1 MDLQASRGDLR
12 EELDR
17 FLRSEGEPGAVRR
30 EIVSSW
36 QRCIT
41 AGLHPDRLEV
51 PYQPDVDDGGRLSWA
66 AGPVI
71 DRMAEDLRGSGIGL
85 LLTDERGHVIDRRAK
100 ESTTLHSLDRIELAQ
115 GFLYSE
121 AHVGTNGIGTAIA
134 QHSSC
139 VVTGPSISST
149 P

>member
-1 MDLQASRGDLR
+1 MDLQASQGDLR

-17 FLRSEGEPGAVRR
+17 FLRSEGESGAVRR

-71 DRMAEDLRGSGIGL
+71 DRMVSTVVGS
-85 LLTDERGHVIDRRAK
+85 V
-100 ESTTLHSLDRIELAQ
+100 
-115 GFLYSE
+115 
-121 AHVGTNGIGTAIA
+121 
-134 QHSSC
+134 C
-139 VVTGPSISST
+139 C
-149 P
+149 